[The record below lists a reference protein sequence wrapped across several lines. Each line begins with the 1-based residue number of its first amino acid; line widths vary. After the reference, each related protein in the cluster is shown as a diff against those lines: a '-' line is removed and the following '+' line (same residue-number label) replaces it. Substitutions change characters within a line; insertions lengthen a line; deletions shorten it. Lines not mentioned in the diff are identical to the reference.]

1 MQTKNYSLAICMATS
16 LLLTACASHQTSM
29 EDDPWENWNR
39 KVQSFNDSVDDYA
52 MKPVAKAYRQITP
65 SIIDSA
71 ISHFF
76 SNLDDISVMAN
87 DALQGKFQQSALD
100 SSRFLLNSTIGIAG
114 FMDIAS
120 SLDLPKHQEDFGQTL
135 AVWGVPS
142 GPYLVLPFL
151 GSSSPRG
158 VLGLVG
164 DSAMNPLSY
173 IGVPAI
179 STGVF
184 AVDVIDIRSDNL
196 GTEKI
201 ATEASVFGRYEFFR
215 DSYINRRKALIYD
228 GHPPEEE
235 GDFVLDLD
243 DNFDEDK

>member
-1 MQTKNYSLAICMATS
+1 MGMLVP
-16 LLLTACASHQTSM
+16 LLLTACASNQASI
-29 EDDPWENWNR
+29 EDDPWEGWNR
-39 KVQSFNDSVDDYA
+39 KVQSFNDSVDNYA

-65 SIIDSA
+65 SFIDSA
-71 ISHFF
+71 ITHFF
-76 SNLDDISVMAN
+76 SNLDDIGVMVN
-87 DALQGKFQQSALD
+87 DTLQGKFQQSALD
-100 SSRFLLNSTIGIAG
+100 GSRFLVNSTIGLAG
-114 FMDIAS
+114 FLDIAS

-173 IGVPAI
+173 IGAPAI

-228 GHPPEEE
+228 GNPPEEE

-243 DNFDEDK
+243 ESFEDE